1 MRLIGMTGAVGGLV
15 TLFAVEGDGEL
26 LNAPKWFTDSAAA
39 GAAIGSTILFLK
51 YLKSD
56 REAQRTAEAQRDAAH
71 TATVSGI
78 VADFREDR
86 ERDRKERIEGW
97 AVLRQTIQALQDKK

>member
-1 MRLIGMTGAVGGLV
+1 MA
-15 TLFAVEGDGEL
+15 LFAAEAAGDM
-26 LNAPKWFTDSAAA
+26 LNASKWFTDSAAA

-97 AVLRQTIQALQDKK
+97 AVLRQTIQAIQDKKA